1 MQPKQNKAQTRHD
14 KVAIGRTFGRAATS
28 YDSHAE
34 LQRLVGERLLTLAGP
49 VPLGR
54 VLDLGCGS
62 GHFTEKLTHQGHQLI
77 ALDLASP
84 MLKFTR
90 LRCPE
95 ALCLQGDADALP
107 LGGDCVDMVF
117 SSLALQWSQDLTH
130 ALIQLKRSVR
140 PGGRILISTL
150 AEGSLGELAQAWH
163 QVDSQPRVNR
173 FLSEESLRIAVA
185 SAGLNPAQLSFETV
199 TLHYDSSLAVMRAL
213 KGVGAT
219 HLHQGDGHRTLNRH
233 TLAALERA
241 YQTLASSPK
250 QLPLS
255 YRVCYGVF
263 TLD

>member
-1 MQPKQNKAQTRHD
+1 MQPKQNNALERHD
-14 KVAIGRTFGRAATS
+14 KDAIGRTFGRAAAS

-34 LQRLVGERLLTLAGP
+34 LQRLVGERLLTLAGHL
-49 VPLGR
+49 PLGR

-62 GHFTEKLTHQGHQLI
+62 GHFTEKLADQGHQLI

-84 MLKFTR
+84 MLEHTR
-90 LRCPE
+90 QRCPGV
-95 ALCLQGDADALP
+95 LCLQGDADALP
-107 LGGDCVDMVF
+107 LGSDSVDMAF
-117 SSLALQWSQDLTH
+117 SSLALQWSQDLTL
-130 ALIQLKRSVR
+130 ALVQLKRSVR

-150 AEGSLGELAQAWH
+150 SEGSLSELAQAWR
-163 QVDSQPRVNR
+163 QVDGQPRVNR
-173 FLSEESLRIAVA
+173 FMSEEALRIAVA
-185 SAGLNPAQLSFETV
+185 SAGLNPAQLSFETE
-199 TLHYDSSLAVMRAL
+199 TLHYDSALAVMRAL

-219 HLHQGDGHRTLNRH
+219 HLHRGEGHRSMSRD

-241 YQTLASSPK
+241 YQALAASPK

>member
-1 MQPKQNKAQTRHD
+1 MQPKQNKALTQHNKD
-14 KVAIGRTFGRAATS
+14 AIGRTFGRAAAS

-49 VPLGR
+49 LPLGQ

-62 GHFTEKLTHQGHQLI
+62 GHFTEKLANQGHQLV

-84 MLKFTR
+84 MLDHTR
-90 LRCPE
+90 RRCPHV
-95 ALCLQGDADALP
+95 LCLQGDADALP
-107 LGGDCVDMVF
+107 LGSDCVDMVF

-130 ALIQLKRSVR
+130 ALRQLKRSVR

-150 AEGSLGELAQAWH
+150 AEGSLNELAQAWR
-163 QVDSQPRVNR
+163 QVDNQPRVNR
-173 FLSEESLRIAVA
+173 FMSEEALRIAVA

-199 TLHYDSSLAVMRAL
+199 TLHYDSALAVMRAL

-219 HLHQGDGHRTLNRH
+219 HLHQGDGHRTLSRH
-233 TLAALERA
+233 TLAALEQA